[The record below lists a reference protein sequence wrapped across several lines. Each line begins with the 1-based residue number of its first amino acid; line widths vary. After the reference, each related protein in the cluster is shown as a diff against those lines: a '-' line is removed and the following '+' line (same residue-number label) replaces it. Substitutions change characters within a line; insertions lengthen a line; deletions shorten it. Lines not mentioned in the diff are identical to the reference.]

1 MRLKRTEEYY
11 TSREAC
17 IDISREELITA
28 IQEAMNDDDELM
40 DKLGGKSVAEY
51 VDEDIDS
58 EFVEFIEERGLIEF
72 DDYET
77 TTSIDPYEIKY
88 EIEDDD

>member
-11 TSREAC
+11 TSREAR

-28 IQEAMNDDDELM
+28 IQEAINNDAELIN
-40 DKLGGKSVAEY
+40 KLGGKSVAEY
-51 VDEDIDS
+51 VDEDLDS
-58 EFVEFIEERGLIEF
+58 EFVEFMEDTGLIEF

-77 TTSIDPYEIKY
+77 TTSIDPYEINY